1 MPAFITEGPV
11 TKAYVDA
18 VAQGLHV
25 LGAVK
30 VATTAAITPDGASAE
45 PTLINNSNGAISIDG
60 EALAV
65 NDRVLVK
72 NQSLAKQNGVYTV
85 SVQGDGSTKYQLTR
99 ATDFDSLTDIKIG
112 DFVFVTHGT
121 SNGGNGFVMIGTD
134 TFDGTDSGGATLGTT
149 DITFTQFSSS
159 IGATDNIQLGSL
171 GVGVTATG
179 SSGEIQCSQI
189 TSPTSTNLIIKPSTS
204 TSQVRISD
212 SGGSTLIGNTSKTLT
227 LNSSNT
233 LFFGG
238 NYIDLKLGN
247 STGLS
252 VTTDI
257 GTKTYNGT
265 LRGLYTGQNILISAP
280 SGQIDI
286 NGGTRVEG
294 GLGVGVDPSSTTGDI
309 TFTNILSAPDGSN
322 SEPSITNTGNVDTGI
337 YFPGDDEVGITTGG
351 AQIVNVSSTGIDITG
366 AITATGNITAYS
378 SDKRL
383 KTNIVPIQDPLS
395 KLSTISGYTYRW
407 NIDKCN
413 KVGFKP
419 EDIPEVGVLA
429 QEINEILPEV
439 IKPAPFDRDKDGN
452 SSSGDNYLT
461 VQYEKIVPLLIECI
475 KAQQT
480 QIDELKVCLSKLK

>member
-1 MPAFITEGPV
+1 MSNTSVPPATNFA

-25 LGAVK
+25 LEAVK
-30 VATTAAITPDGASAE
+30 VSTTAAITPDGSSAE
-45 PTLINNSNGAISIDG
+45 PTIINNSNGAISIDG

-72 NQSLAKQNGVYTV
+72 DQSLAKQNGIYKV

-99 ATDFDSLTDIKIG
+99 ADDFDSLTDIKIG

-121 SNGGNGFVMIGTD
+121 SNGGNGFVMTGTD

-149 DITFTQFSSS
+149 NITFTQFSSS
-159 IGATDNIQLGSL
+159 IGASDNIQLGSL
-171 GVGVTATG
+171 GVGVAATG

-189 TSPTSTNLIIKPSTS
+189 TSPTSTNLIIKPTTS

-233 LFFGG
+233 LLFGS
-238 NYIDLKLGN
+238 NYIDLKLGT
-247 STGLS
+247 SSGVSL
-252 VTTDI
+252 TTDI
-257 GTKTYNGT
+257 GTKTYDGT
-265 LRGLYTGQNILISAP
+265 MRGLGTGQNILISAP

-294 GLGVGVDPSSTTGDI
+294 GLGVGVDPSSTTGEI
-309 TFTNILSAPDGSN
+309 LATN
-322 SEPSITNTGNVDTGI
+322 
-337 YFPGDDEVGITTGG
+337 
-351 AQIVNVSSTGIDITG
+351 
-366 AITATGNITAYS
+366 NITAFS

-413 KVGFKP
+413 QVGFKP
-419 EDIPEVGVLA
+419 VDIPEVGVLA
-429 QEINEILPEV
+429 QEINEILPEA
-439 IKPAPFDRDKDGN
+439 IKHAPFDRDKDGN
-452 SSSGDNYLT
+452 SASGDNYLT